1 MGTLRLCVVL
11 NRSVFI
17 PSTRK
22 RSDTDL
28 TEGCLCLRLSRYW
41 PWPAQPLLK
50 STAFMSQPR
59 MKPGSSSLTQPAVPR
74 HFPCSEQPYL
84 SLSLPTWSLPA
95 PAQRAPT
102 TTEMITNTTPMPNKI
117 TDMPAS
123 IGPTTTDSSMDSTL
137 SHGSPCS
144 RMSTRSSLQRLGL
157 PEEAHLRGHEG
168 ARILRS
174 CCPEVQDWIP
184 VRQVPRDLGPSRRH
198 EGAPR

>member
-41 PWPAQPLLK
+41 PWPAQPLLR

-59 MKPGSSSLTQPAVPR
+59 TKPGSSSLTQPAVPR
-74 HFPCSEQPYL
+74 HFPCSEQPFL

-102 TTEMITNTTPMPNKI
+102 TTEMITNTTPRSNNNGFLDGLNI
-117 TDMPAS
+117 VS
-123 IGPTTTDSSMDSTL
+123 WISM
-137 SHGSPCS
+137 
-144 RMSTRSSLQRLGL
+144 LQDVYEKFDYNDLDCQKRLICEVMKEPGFYGAVAQKFKTGFQYAKYLEILDL
-157 PEEAHLRGHEG
+157 P
-168 ARILRS
+168 
-174 CCPEVQDWIP
+174 D
-184 VRQVPRDLGPSRRH
+184 D
-198 EGAPR
+198 

>member
-59 MKPGSSSLTQPAVPR
+59 MKPGSSSLTQPAVPDT
-74 HFPCSEQPYL
+74 FP
-84 SLSLPTWSLPA
+84 A
-95 PAQRAPT
+95 
-102 TTEMITNTTPMPNKI
+102 
-117 TDMPAS
+117 
-123 IGPTTTDSSMDSTL
+123 
-137 SHGSPCS
+137 
-144 RMSTRSSLQRLGL
+144 RSSHTYRCHCLPGLCQHRHRGLLLQQKWIPRWTQHCLMDLHAPGCLREVRLQRLGL